1 MLFTKPFKKNL
12 LKEQLPHLTISLFQ
26 LYNSKYT
33 SFSNFIK
40 EAKAC
45 MRSGEAGSYVQCS
58 IKKSTADNL
67 V

>member
-1 MLFTKPFKKNL
+1 MLFTKPFQKNL

-45 MRSGEAGSYVQCS
+45 MHNGEAGSYMQCP